1 MTTLYVLRKNM
12 KKLILLLLF
21 SSLANFLAASPKW
34 NEAYEAYRSKDWE
47 EAIELFKKI
56 KEEEKEYATAQRY
69 IGYNIYGRELNDWS
83 KAIEHCINA
92 YQKDPN
98 DEKVLEDLGRA
109 CLKKQKELE

>member
-1 MTTLYVLRKNM
+1 M
-12 KKLILLLLF
+12 KKLISLLLLY
-21 SSLANFLAASPKW
+21 SLTSFLAASPKW
-34 NEAYEAYRSKDWE
+34 DEAYEAYRSEDWE
-47 EAIELFKKI
+47 EAIKLFKKI

-69 IGYNIYGRELNDWS
+69 IGYNIYGRELNNWS